1 MGLKLVGSL
10 AFGTAPMGTPANT
23 TLTLTNS
30 GAAATLSRIYLTSVA
45 AFRIT
50 GGTCPVSG
58 GSLPS
63 GASCTLIVRFSPL
76 TAGSQ
81 KSTLVIES
89 SVPASPLLAQA
100 TGVGKTCSPSS
111 GCVSPIE

>member
-1 MGLKLVGSL
+1 VGLKLDGSL

-30 GAAATLSRIYLTSVA
+30 GAAATLSRIYLTSVT

-58 GSLPS
+58 GSLAS
-63 GASCTLIVRFSPL
+63 GSSCAIVVRFSPL
-76 TAGSQ
+76 TAGNQ
-81 KSTLVIES
+81 TSTS
-89 SVPASPLLAQA
+89 
-100 TGVGKTCSPSS
+100 
-111 GCVSPIE
+111 